1 VIVGISNLLLTIT
14 GFVVSLGLSFR
25 SSTAYER
32 YNEGRKYWTQAILAS
47 QNLARVVWVH
57 GIEREG
63 AEGKQDL
70 LSKMTALNLITA
82 FSVSLKHKLRF
93 EPYTGYEDLSG
104 LIGHLD
110 TFARAATKEDSCI
123 PREVGFFKSVGQH
136 LGVSFAESNPRKLVK
151 NSKMP
156 LGNLPLEIL
165 TYLASYIDEAIE
177 AQLLKIPMHQT
188 LAYNNL
194 ASLND
199 VLTGTERIL
208 NTPLPVA
215 YSIAISQMT
224 WVYILLLPFQLYN
237 SLGWVTI
244 PGSMLAAYLIL
255 GLLLIAC
262 ELENPFGYDVN
273 DLSLDSFCQQLASDI
288 DVISSIRKPKAQDW
302 IRRDENKVMFPI
314 STSGYSAWE
323 ARSELRIRGE
333 LRSKVEMGFEV
344 RKTLNPEAAM
354 EKIGM
359 A

>member
-1 VIVGISNLLLTIT
+1 
-14 GFVVSLGLSFR
+14 
-25 SSTAYER
+25 
-32 YNEGRKYWTQAILAS
+32 
-47 QNLARVVWVH
+47 
-57 GIEREG
+57 
-63 AEGKQDL
+63 
-70 LSKMTALNLITA
+70 
-82 FSVSLKHKLRF
+82 
-93 EPYTGYEDLSG
+93 
-104 LIGHLD
+104 
-110 TFARAATKEDSCI
+110 
-123 PREVGFFKSVGQH
+123 
-136 LGVSFAESNPRKLVK
+136 
-151 NSKMP
+151 
-156 LGNLPLEIL
+156 
-165 TYLASYIDEAIE
+165 
-177 AQLLKIPMHQT
+177 
-188 LAYNNL
+188 
-194 ASLND
+194 
-199 VLTGTERIL
+199 
-208 NTPLPVA
+208 
-215 YSIAISQMT
+215 MT